1 MKKLS
6 FIATFFLVAAV
17 ILSACGDK
25 KYKGFKQAE
34 NGVWYKVIE
43 KGQGT
48 ATPQMGDYIFIVASY
63 TSTNDSIP
71 DFEEKELSDIMH
83 EHAFVGDVY
92 DAYAIMHEGDKMEFA
107 IKADSFYMAMGA
119 PAEALKELNI
129 TEEDIIYFTI
139 KMKEIKSI
147 EQFQAEEEEALQKY
161 ITENNITA
169 EPTESGLYFIQTQE
183 GKGPKA
189 EDGKTITMHYTGKFL
204 DGTTF
209 DSSIQRGKPM
219 EFVLGQQPFIA
230 GFEEAVRM
238 MNAGSKATVIMPS
251 KIAYG
256 PSSPYSPFPPF
267 TTLVFDLEM
276 ISIK

>member
-6 FIATFFLVAAV
+6 FIATLFLVAAV
-17 ILSACGDK
+17 VLSSCGDK
-25 KYKGFKQAE
+25 KYKGFKQAD

-48 ATPQMGDYIFIVASY
+48 ATPKVGDYIFIVASY
-63 TSTNDSIP
+63 TSSNDSIP
-71 DFEEKELSDIMH
+71 KFEEKELSDVMR
-83 EHAFVGDVY
+83 EHAFEGDIF

-107 IKADSFYMAMGA
+107 IKADSFYMAIGA
-119 PAEALKELNI
+119 PAEALKEMNI
-129 TEEDIIYFTI
+129 TEEDVLYFTI
-139 KMKEIKSI
+139 KMKEIKSV
-147 EQFQAEEEEALQKY
+147 EQFQAEEAAALQQY
-161 ITENNITA
+161 IQENNITV

-189 EDGKTITMHYTGKFL
+189 EDGNNITVHYVGKFL

-209 DSSIQRGKPM
+209 DSSVDRGEPM
-219 EFVLGQQPFIA
+219 QVELGSQPFIA
-230 GFEEAVRM
+230 GFEEAVKM

-251 KIAYG
+251 NIAYG
-256 PSSPYSPFPPF
+256 PSSPYSPIPPF